1 MKKQELKRKNLNNP
15 VIKKYEESVDKG
27 YKWNIP
33 KLKKLAQKVKEDE
46 EGYKTLC
53 IDCCKKI
60 GTCHHC
66 DKRAK
71 AVGKCDRC
79 GNTFN
84 YA

>member
-1 MKKQELKRKNLNNP
+1 M
-15 VIKKYEESVDKG
+15 IKKKYMKA
-27 YKWNIP
+27 
-33 KLKKLAQKVKEDE
+33 KLID
-46 EGYKTLC
+46 YKTLC